1 MTFKDILEEFRSKSF
16 SEKEKG
22 TQFERLIQSW
32 LRTDPRYSQL
42 TEVWLWE
49 NFPSRKDFG
58 GKDIGIDLVAKTELG
73 DYWAIQCKCYK
84 ENTSIDKPAVD
95 SFLSTSSKTFRDP
108 ETLQTVKFAVR
119 MWISTTEKWGPTAEE
134 AIRNQDPP
142 LTRVGL
148 VDLESSPVEWGKLL
162 EGIEGKEALIGGKHR

>member
-32 LRTDPRYSQL
+32 LRTDPKYSQL

-148 VDLESSPVEWGKLL
+148 VDLESSPVE
-162 EGIEGKEALIGGKHR
+162 